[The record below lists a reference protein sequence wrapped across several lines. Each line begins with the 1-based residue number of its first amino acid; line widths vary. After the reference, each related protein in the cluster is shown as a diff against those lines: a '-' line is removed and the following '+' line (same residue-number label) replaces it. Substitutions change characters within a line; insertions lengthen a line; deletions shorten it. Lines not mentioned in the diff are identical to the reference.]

1 MKILFGSDHAG
12 YELKN
17 KLMQYV
23 REKGYEVT
31 DKGCFGTESVDY
43 PLYGYLVGKEV
54 AGSEDTLGV
63 VVCGTGIGI
72 SMAAGKVKGIR
83 AFACSDPYSAGKA
96 REHNNANVIGIG
108 ARVVGDEL
116 AKAILDSFL
125 NTSFAGGRHARRV
138 DMISEID
145 SSQSLAAE
153 RNE

>member
-1 MKILFGSDHAG
+1 MMIIFGSDHAG

-17 KLMQYV
+17 KLMRYV
-23 REKGYEVT
+23 SEKGYEVI
-31 DKGCFGTESVDY
+31 DKGCFGAESVDY
-43 PLYGYLVGKEV
+43 PLYGYLVGREV
-54 AGSEDTLGV
+54 AQNDGALGV

-72 SMAAGKVKGIR
+72 SMAAGKVKGVR

-116 AKAILDSFL
+116 AKTILDSFL
-125 NTSFAGGRHARRV
+125 NASFAGGRHARRV

-145 SSQSLAAE
+145 ASQSLAAAG
-153 RNE
+153 NE